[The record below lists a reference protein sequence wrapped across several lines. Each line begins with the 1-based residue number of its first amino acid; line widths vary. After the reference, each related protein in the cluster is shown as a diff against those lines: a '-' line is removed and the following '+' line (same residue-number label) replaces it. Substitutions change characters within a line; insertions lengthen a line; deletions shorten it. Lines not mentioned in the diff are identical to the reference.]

1 MKLLQIRVCS
11 VLLHRLPERGPLNW
25 GRLPLEAGT
34 LPSATTSRSDMKT
47 IGIDSDDASI
57 YYSISTG
64 VITTQVRIAQLAKYE
79 THDT

>member
-1 MKLLQIRVCS
+1 
-11 VLLHRLPERGPLNW
+11 
-25 GRLPLEAGT
+25 
-34 LPSATTSRSDMKT
+34 MKT